1 MISTVTSTTITT
13 VTAAVFGGFGLLA
26 VLMLLGMLISKEV
39 VGASEE
45 PRWQALGKAL
55 NIAVIPLLLGFLL
68 IAVVKIIELLH

>member
-1 MISTVTSTTITT
+1 
-13 VTAAVFGGFGLLA
+13 
-26 VLMLLGMLISKEV
+26 MLLGMLISKEV
-39 VGASEE
+39 AGTSEE

>member
-1 MISTVTSTTITT
+1 M
-13 VTAAVFGGFGLLA
+13 LA

-68 IAVVKIIELLH
+68 IAVVKVIELLH